1 MKPFQSLSALLAVA
15 QIVHAGCVYQPV
27 ELEGYGKF
35 SGTVVSETFTDEDL
49 PEPVDAWLGIDY
61 ATQPTGDGRFRPVDW
76 PEPFNGIKSAA
87 EYGMVCPQV
96 PTATDPLARQSE
108 ACLNFNVYRTQGV
121 PLDKKLPVL
130 LWIHGGAFVRRS
142 YASFDAASFVA
153 NSPEPMVA
161 ITFHYRL
168 GALGF
173 LPSPLFE
180 DEGILNLAIR
190 DQRHFLEFAQKHISS
205 FGGDPDAVTIGGLS
219 AGAHSVAIHAF
230 HNYGEDE
237 GKPLFAR
244 AWLQSGSVTA
254 RAFPNASYPLYQRQF
269 DDYVGLIGC
278 EDAVE
283 EGNDAAMA
291 CLRSAGIDTIRNAS
305 NTVFNKYNPAITWPF
320 QPVTDGPLFEKAGS
334 QSGYDETFFKVPVL
348 TTTTTDEA
356 KNYIPGTL
364 ETNEEFIDFLQK
376 ISPSLNSTDLALLEA
391 LYPDPATN
399 PDSPYA
405 NSPNSTQYNRL
416 SAAWSDYAY
425 ICPSQE
431 TAYRMSNAGV
441 PAWKL
446 RFNTNNNFPSWQ
458 GIPHAT
464 DMPYAWAEPTTQ
476 YPEIARTYHMYLASF
491 VLTGD
496 PNKLRE
502 EGSAEWPGY
511 EPKGYG
517 LEAEAPEQLVV
528 GRDGPEVE
536 KDDIRR
542 EQCLFWRDPERAGR
556 LNK

>member
-1 MKPFQSLSALLAVA
+1 MKHTNTLRALLGAA
-15 QIVHAGCVYQPV
+15 QIVWCLPDCNHKPV
-27 ELEGYGKF
+27 VLEGYGSF
-35 SGTVVSETFTDEDL
+35 SGTDVSQTFTGKDL
-49 PEPVDAWLGIDY
+49 PETVDAWLGIDY
-61 ATQPTGDGRFRPVDW
+61 ATQPTGDGRFRPITW
-76 PEPFNGIKSAA
+76 PEPFDGIKSAA
-87 EYGMVCPQV
+87 EYGLVCPQV
-96 PTATDPLARQSE
+96 PTAVDPLERQGE
-108 ACLNFNVYRTQGV
+108 ACLNFNIYRTRGI
-121 PLDKKLPVL
+121 PLDEKLPVL

-153 NSPEPMVA
+153 NSPEPMVV
-161 ITFHYRL
+161 ITFNYRL

-190 DQRHFLEFAQKHISS
+190 DQRHFLEFAQKHVSS
-205 FGGDPDAVTIGGLS
+205 FGGHPDAVTIGGLS
-219 AGAHSVAIHAF
+219 AGAHSVAIHTF

-269 DDYVGLIGC
+269 NDYVDLVGC
-278 EDAVE
+278 GEAVKDS
-283 EGNDAAMA
+283 NAAAMA
-291 CLRSAGIDTIRNAS
+291 CLRSADIDSTRNAS
-305 NTVFNKYNPAITWPF
+305 NTVFQKYNPAITWPF

-364 ETNEEFIDFLQK
+364 ETNDEFINFLHN
-376 ISPSLNSTDLALLEA
+376 ISPSLNSTDIALLEA

-399 PDSPYA
+399 SDSPYA
-405 NSPNSTQYNRL
+405 GSPNSTQYNRL

-431 TAYRMSNAGV
+431 TAYRMSNAGL

-446 RFNTNNNFPSWQ
+446 RWNANNNFPAWQ
-458 GIPHAT
+458 GIPHAA
-464 DMPYAWAEPTTQ
+464 DMQYSWAEPTTQ
-476 YPEIARTYHMYLASF
+476 YPNIAQIYHSYLASF

-496 PNKLRE
+496 PNKLRKQ
-502 EGSAEWPGY
+502 GSTEWPAY
-511 EPKGYG
+511 TPAGYG
-517 LEAEAPEQLVV
+517 AEAEAPLQLVV
-528 GRDGPEVE
+528 GSDGPEVE

-542 EQCLFWRDPERAGR
+542 GTVLVLEGP
-556 LNK
+556 